1 MSDNNSDS
9 NYDDDY
15 SSFFDY
21 LSSER
26 RNGSIFVICIIVFA
40 IIIGISI
47 SSENN
52 KSIIISII
60 LSISLFSIYFGIQY
74 SDYSSFEE
82 QYNKRQQEQEE
93 AKRQQELEANSFCA
107 MNPDIC
113 LHGGK
118 CQNIGSD
125 KQGYRCNCTAGWT
138 GKNCNT
144 SSDNSADIDSRCND
158 PVTGEKKLG
167 MEWCDANFDGKGG
180 KCVESTKYS
189 IDCPV
194 NRDGTPNFKYNE
206 YGCDVDNEEVWC
218 PESNVDGKGKC
229 VVRAAGNIGEP
240 CNVATISQDCGGRRC
255 LDWHNG
261 KKTCVANNNNNKV
274 YNAKLDKCI
283 DYNCSKYDGDI
294 KNCSNTFY
302 CTYNS
307 NNDKCRVKN
316 REHCQSKD
324 FNRCEDDNN
333 CVWDDSHNVC
343 HDKKGGISIGGDC
356 ISYSRNK
363 NVCKNALEDCKYE
376 NNTCTTNLGSNKAKD
391 NDLIIDVYQKKT
403 GVIASCPDKD
413 KYKPI
418 LDQDYCILK
427 DYTGV
432 PIVAVVVQEPV
443 VPVVQ
448 EPVEPVAPAEPV
460 APVVPEPVKPV
471 KPVAPKEPAE
481 PVKPVAPKTPKTPE
495 QNAFTVG
502 GRIKEAFTSRR
513 EGFVVGGLSEI

>member
-1 MSDNNSDS
+1 MSNNNSDS

-15 SSFFDY
+15 SNFFDY

-60 LSISLFSIYFGIQY
+60 LSITLFSIYFGIQY

-82 QYNKRQQEQEE
+82 QYHKRQQEQEE
-93 AKRQQELEANSFCA
+93 AKRQKELEANSFCA

-144 SSDNSADIDSRCND
+144 PDEITIKTPDIDDRCND
-158 PVTGEKKLG
+158 PVTGEKNPGL
-167 MEWCDANFDGKGG
+167 EWCNANFDGKGG
-180 KCVESTKYS
+180 KCVESSKYS
-189 IDCPV
+189 IDCPI

-229 VVRAAGNIGEP
+229 VVRASGNIGEP

-283 DYNCSKYDGDI
+283 DYNCSKYNGDP

-333 CVWDDSHNVC
+333 CTWDDSHNIC
-343 HDKKGGISIGGDC
+343 HDKQGGDSIGGDC
-356 ISYSRNK
+356 ISYSGNK

-376 NNTCTTNLGSNKAKD
+376 NNNCKTNLGSDKAKD
-391 NDLIIDVYQKKT
+391 NDLNITVYQEKPTNSSCTGNYPTVDSSSKYCIID
-403 GVIASCPDKD
+403 
-413 KYKPI
+413 
-418 LDQDYCILK
+418 

-432 PIVAVVVQEPV
+432 ALP
-443 VPVVQ
+443 
-448 EPVEPVAPAEPV
+448 AP
-460 APVVPEPVKPV
+460 
-471 KPVAPKEPAE
+471 
-481 PVKPVAPKTPKTPE
+481 TKTPE
-495 QNAFTVG
+495 TNKKNAFTVG
-502 GRIKEAFTSRR
+502 GRIKEAFTTRR